1 MALESVLQQ
10 DVREWALMGSR
21 RRARELAIQV
31 LFHLE
36 YNSGDPGEVFD
47 LVCEN
52 FGPSKSYR
60 AFSRELVLGVCERK
74 EELDRLIRASSQ
86 HWRLERMSRVDRAI
100 LRLGA
105 FEILAMTDI
114 PSKVSID
121 EAVELGKTYGT
132 KESGGFIN
140 GILDNIYNQLKQ
152 EGLLP

>member
-1 MALESVLQQ
+1 MAFEGVLQQ

-21 RRARELAIQV
+21 RRARELALQV

-36 YNSGDPGEVFD
+36 YNPGDPDEVFNLICD
-47 LVCEN
+47 N
-52 FGPSKSYR
+52 FGPSRSCR

-74 EELDRLIRASSQ
+74 EELDELIRVSSQ
-86 HWRLERMSRVDRAI
+86 HWRLERMPRVDRAI
-100 LRLGA
+100 LRLGV
-105 FEILAMTDI
+105 FEILAMADI

-132 KESGGFIN
+132 EESGGFIN

>member
-1 MALESVLQQ
+1 MDEIVVGLIRKAHGLDGEVL
-10 DVREWALMGSR
+10 VELMT
-21 RRARELAIQV
+21 
-31 LFHLE
+31 
-36 YNSGDPGEVFD
+36 GDPDEVFH

-52 FGPSKSYR
+52 FGPSKSCR

-105 FEILAMTDI
+105 FEILAMADI

-132 KESGGFIN
+132 EESGGFIN
-140 GILDNIYNQLKQ
+140 GVLDNIYNKLKQ